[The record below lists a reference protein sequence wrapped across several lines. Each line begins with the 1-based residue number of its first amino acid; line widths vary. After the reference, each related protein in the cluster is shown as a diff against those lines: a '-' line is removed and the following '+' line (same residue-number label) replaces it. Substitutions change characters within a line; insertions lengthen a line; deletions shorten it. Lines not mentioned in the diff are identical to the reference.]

1 MLVSHRKRFIYT
13 KTMKTA
19 GTSVEAYFERWC
31 LPEGVWSPSHYR
43 DESVTEAGIVGYRGP
58 DPRGCRWFNHMP
70 AAEIRRG
77 VGEEVWAA
85 YFKFCVV
92 RNPFDRVVSAFHFHE
107 SAGATAAGADE
118 RPVAEEV
125 SPNPAEVTRRFRDW
139 VRAGG
144 TVPDRD
150 TYVVDGRLA
159 VDFVIRFESLF
170 EDLETVCRRVGVPYE
185 PASLP
190 RLKAGY
196 RPRGMAPAD
205 YYDRATETL
214 VADRFRFDLEEL
226 GYRFPFAGSH
236 P

>member
-31 LPEGVWSPSHYR
+31 LPEGAWSPAHYR

-58 DPRGCRWFNHMP
+58 DPSGCRWFNHMP

-77 VGEEVWAA
+77 VGEETWNS

-92 RNPFDRVVSAFHFHE
+92 RNPYDRLVSAFHFQE
-107 SAGATAAGADE
+107 RADAMADRGND
-118 RPVAEEV
+118 RPASGDGKADPSGVIQ
-125 SPNPAEVTRRFRDW
+125 RFREW

-144 TVPDRD
+144 TVPDLD
-150 TYVVDGRLA
+150 TYVLDGRLC
-159 VDFVIRFESLF
+159 VDFAIRFEALL
-170 EDLETVCRRVGVPYE
+170 EDLETVCRRIGVPSE
-185 PASLP
+185 PESLP

-196 RPRGMAPAD
+196 RPGGISLAE
-205 YYDRATETL
+205 YYDPETEAL
-214 VADRFRFDLEEL
+214 VAERFRFDLEQL
-226 GYRFPFAGSH
+226 GYRSPLGRS
-236 P
+236 PS

>member
-19 GTSVEAYFERWC
+19 GTSRGGLLRTLVPPGGA
-31 LPEGVWSPSHYR
+31 WSPSHYR
-43 DESVTEAGIVGYRGP
+43 DESVTEAGSSVTGGRTCALP
-58 DPRGCRWFNHMP
+58 LVQPHLP
-70 AAEIRRG
+70 AAEIRR
-77 VGEEVWAA
+77 ASAKDRTA

-107 SAGATAAGADE
+107 RAGATAPGADD
-118 RPVAEEV
+118 RPVAEEG
-125 SPNPAEVTRRFRDW
+125 SPNPAEVIRRFRDW

-144 TVPDRD
+144 TVPDLD
-150 TYVVDGRLA
+150 TYVVGGRLA

-170 EDLETVCRRVGVPYE
+170 ANLETVCERVGVPYE

-205 YYDRATETL
+205 YYDRETETI

-226 GYRFPFAGSH
+226 GYRSPLAASQ